1 MAHLFDIPYL
11 LTTFGYLGIFVI
23 VFLESGIFFPL
34 PGDSLLF
41 TAGIFASAQYLNI
54 FILLPLIWL
63 ATFLGGYS
71 GYLIGSNLL
80 RLRKYYFFQ
89 KFFQQKHIDKASEFF
104 MKYGNLA
111 ITFCRFVP
119 VVRTFVPVVAGIVK
133 VDYKVF
139 MKYSAIGSFLWSFS
153 MTLLGYFL
161 GQIFPQIQDTLWIIV
176 ILVVIVSLLPFV
188 AEYIRR
194 KRMN

>member
-1 MAHLFDIPYL
+1 MDQLFDIPYL
-11 LTTFGYLGIFVI
+11 LTTFGYTGIFVI

-41 TAGIFASAQYLNI
+41 TAGIFAAAQYLNI

-63 ATFLGGYS
+63 STFLGGLS
-71 GYLIGSNLL
+71 GYWVGSNLL
-80 RLRKYYFFQ
+80 KLRKYTFFQ
-89 KFFQQKHIDKASEFF
+89 KFFKQEHIDKASEFF
-104 MKYGNLA
+104 LKYGNVA

-139 MKYSAIGSFLWSFS
+139 MKYSAIGSFLWSFV
-153 MTLLGYFL
+153 MTSLGYFL
-161 GQIFPQIQDTLWIIV
+161 GQIFPQIQKSLWVIV
-176 ILVVIVSLLPFV
+176 ILVVIVSLLPFLV
-188 AEYIRR
+188 EYVRR
-194 KRMN
+194 RRAN